1 MQKMTERELL
11 FDVLDADQ
19 AFTATCSACG
29 QQFVGKHGPRHDDII
44 LEMRAQFDQ
53 HECRNHD

>member
-1 MQKMTERELL
+1 MTERELL